1 MLKKII
7 EHLPISVLLLLLL
20 GACKAPK
27 LVEKTANNATPK
39 GFAYAKNTA
48 QATYINWREYFKDP
62 QLQALIDTAL
72 HNNQEL
78 NIFTQEIAVAQNEAM
93 ARKGEYLPFVHLGG
107 GMGFD
112 KSSRYTVQ
120 GATEKNVPLSASKS
134 FSDPVPDFMVAAQ
147 ASWEVDI
154 WKKLRNARQA
164 AVFRYLATQ
173 EGRNFLVTQLV
184 AEIAHSYYELL
195 ALGNQLAI
203 VRNNIQLQERALSI
217 VKLQKEAARVT
228 ELAVKRFEAELLKN
242 QALQYNLLQSIIEA
256 ENRINFLTARFPQP
270 VQRNALTFNDVLP
283 DTTRAGVPAQLLV
296 NRPDIRQAELEI
308 AAAKLDVKSAR
319 ANFLPGLRLTAAL
332 GNQAVTPGFFFKLP
346 ESLLLGLAGE
356 LVGPLVNKNA
366 IKAAYFTA
374 NAKQTQAVYHYE
386 QTILNACIEVTNQL
400 AYLDNLQN
408 RYALKQRQVQT
419 LNESVSIATQLF
431 TGARADYGEVLLTQ
445 RDALESRMEL
455 IETKA
460 AQFNVWI
467 NLYRSMGGG
476 WK

>member
-7 EHLPISVLLLLLL
+7 NHLPIGILLLLLVQ
-20 GACKAPK
+20 ACKVPT
-27 LVEKTANNATPK
+27 LVEKTANNTTPQ
-39 GFAYAKNTA
+39 GFANAKDTA
-48 QATYINWREYFKDP
+48 QAAYINWQAYFKDP
-62 QLQALIDTAL
+62 ALQALIDTAL
-72 HNNQEL
+72 RNNQEL
-78 NIFTQEIAVAQNEAM
+78 HIFKQEIAVAQNEAL
-93 ARKGEYLPFVHLGG
+93 ARKGEYLPFVRLGG
-107 GMGFD
+107 GMGVD
-112 KSSRYTVQ
+112 KASRYTVR
-120 GATEKNVPLSASKS
+120 GATEHNVPLSENKA
-134 FSDPVPDFMVAAQ
+134 FPDPVPDFMVAAQ

-164 AVFRYLATQ
+164 AVLRYLATQ
-173 EGRNFLVTQLV
+173 EGRNFMVTQLV
-184 AEIAHSYYELL
+184 AEIAHAYYELL
-195 ALGNQLAI
+195 AFDNQLEI
-203 VRNNIQLQERALSI
+203 VRNNIQLTEKALSI
-217 VKLQKEAARVT
+217 VKLQKEAARAT

-242 QALQYNLLQSIIEA
+242 QALQYNLLQSIVEA
-256 ENRINFLTARFPQP
+256 ENRINFLTGRFPQP
-270 VQRNALTFNDVLP
+270 VQRNAQTFNDVLP

-400 AYLDNLQN
+400 ANLDNLQN

-455 IETKA
+455 VETKA